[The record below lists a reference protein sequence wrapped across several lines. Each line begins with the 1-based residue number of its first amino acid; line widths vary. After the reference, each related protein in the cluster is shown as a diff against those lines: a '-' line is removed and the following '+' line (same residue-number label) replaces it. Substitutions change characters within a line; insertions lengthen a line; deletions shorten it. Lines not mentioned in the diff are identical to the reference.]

1 VGLRCPCRYRRL
13 RRQFSNSEAKDSCL
27 TLQGSRPS
35 TELSGIRVLRP
46 SKCRY
51 GARPVKWR
59 GAPQQGYS
67 TTNLQQTINSLTARL
82 SSSNTPGSIRNLIS
96 SSCSFHHAINTR
108 FLVAT
113 YMRSALS
120 YHRKDPDGTPEVALT
135 AWVLSR
141 DAGSLRMLW
150 QSLRR

>member
-1 VGLRCPCRYRRL
+1 M
-13 RRQFSNSEAKDSCL
+13 
-27 TLQGSRPS
+27 
-35 TELSGIRVLRP
+35 
-46 SKCRY
+46 
-51 GARPVKWR
+51 KWR

-120 YHRKDPDGTPEVALT
+120 YHRKDPDGTPEVIGGAAEVALA